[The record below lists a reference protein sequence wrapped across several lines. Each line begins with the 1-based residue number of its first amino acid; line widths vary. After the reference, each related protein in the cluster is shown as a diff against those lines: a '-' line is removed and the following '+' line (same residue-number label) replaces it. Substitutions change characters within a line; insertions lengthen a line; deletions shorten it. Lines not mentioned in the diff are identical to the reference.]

1 MNNLREEE
9 KWGLN
14 YKANSLHMF
23 VFIEYTLFTHFLK
36 PNFIKNCTSCKLFS
50 IKEKS
55 LEPLKH

>member
-50 IKEKS
+50 IKE
-55 LEPLKH
+55 